1 MTPGRIL
8 SRSFTADSCIDL
20 FLFHFYLADW
30 IERKTK
36 NEEKKNAA
44 QADGVMEKIIDLLE
58 SDKVARNI
66 HR

>member
-1 MTPGRIL
+1 M
-8 SRSFTADSCIDL
+8 
-20 FLFHFYLADW
+20 ADW